1 MYGSRIDEAVSS
13 TWASRSEDSI
23 TVPGNDMSDPE
34 SHWYA
39 VWIRSRQ
46 EKVASTMLNNI
57 GVQQYLPL
65 KSELRQWSDR
75 KQMVE
80 TPVFSCYLFV
90 RINLMKDSRLQVLKS
105 PGVIGIVGNKTGPI
119 PIPDQEIQDIRRVLA
134 ARIAYSLYPA
144 LNKGDRV
151 RVVRGVLTG
160 VEGTLVRAN
169 PTSHLLVS
177 IDLIR
182 QSLAVCVS
190 AEEVERIGTN
200 PVLKENW
207 TNSQVLSIRS

>member
-1 MYGSRIDEAVSS
+1 MYRSRIYEAVSS
-13 TWASRSEDSI
+13 TAACRSAESNEVYS
-23 TVPGNDMSDPE
+23 TDMDDPE

-46 EKVASTMLNNI
+46 EKVTSTMLNNI
-57 GVQQYLPL
+57 GVQHYLPL

-80 TPVFSCYLFV
+80 TPVFGGYLFV
-90 RINLMKDSRLQVLKS
+90 RINLMNKSRLQVLKS
-105 PGVIGIVGNKTGPI
+105 PGVICLIGNNAGPL

-134 ARIAYSLYPA
+134 ARIAYSHYAA

-151 RVVRGVLTG
+151 RVVRGVLAG

-169 PTSHLLVS
+169 QTSRLVVS
-177 IDLIR
+177 VELIH

-190 AEEVERIGTN
+190 ADDVERIGTAL
-200 PVLKENW
+200 VHKEDW
-207 TNSQVLSIRS
+207 TNSRVLSTGY